1 MSELSGE
8 LLEIKT
14 AIVRLE
20 GSVSTLA
27 VEMRSGDRDASSGVK
42 LLAKVVEN
50 QESNMAEYRKDLK
63 EAMKEF
69 REHTE
74 AIKES
79 SAQQANA
86 VRVSL
91 EGQLKKHADED
102 PAPHETTLG
111 TRIDTLERR
120 NTQIGVIIALL
131 TFIGWPGLLLFA
143 QYILN

>member
-27 VEMRSGDRDASSGVK
+27 VEMRSGDRDASSSVK

-50 QESNMAEYRKDLK
+50 QETNMQEYRKDLK
-63 EAMKEF
+63 EGLKEF
-69 REHTE
+69 RDGIDL
-74 AIKES
+74 IKES
-79 SAQQANA
+79 ASQQANA

-91 EGQLKKHADED
+91 EAQLKKHSEED
-102 PAPHETTLG
+102 PAPHEVTLG
-111 TRIDTLERR
+111 ARIDKLEHR
-120 NTQIGVIIALL
+120 NTQLGVIIALL
-131 TFIGWPGLLLFA
+131 TFIGWPGL
-143 QYILN
+143 ILIAKFFIN